1 MEVISM
7 NLSYVQKL
15 LLAADPFSAART
27 NFRVWRTKH
36 KAKGGTTKPR
46 RLSHERHLTAEQR
59 KDIST
64 ELQYSTIGPVS
75 ITAAASDQEAVGYE
89 GEIAN
94 MLKDTGFPVEIDNAK
109 RKPSARHIPMGLE
122 MTVKEKTV
130 RPVHAY
136 RIVRAFRGAG
146 VAIATRIN
154 GKRQKNDTLYITVGP
169 DDAPGLVPLI
179 TGTAAKWRLKVRQTL
194 LKKWK
199 GKFASGGRGS
209 GQDD

>member
-1 MEVISM
+1 M

-15 LLAADPFSAART
+15 LIAADPFCAVRT
-27 NFRVWRTKH
+27 HFRVWRTKH
-36 KAKGGTTKPR
+36 KAKGGKAEPR
-46 RLSHERHLTAEQR
+46 RLSHERHLTTEQR

-75 ITAAASDQEAVGYE
+75 MMAAASDSEAVGYE
-89 GEIAN
+89 REIAN
-94 MLKDTGFPVEIDNAK
+94 LLEDTGFPVEIDNAK
-109 RKPSARHIPMGLE
+109 RQPSAQRIPMGVE

-130 RPVHAY
+130 RPIHAY
-136 RIVRAFRGAG
+136 RIVRAFRSAG

-169 DDAPGLVPLI
+169 DDAPGLVPVI

-199 GKFASGGRGS
+199 GKFASGGRGP
-209 GQDD
+209 GQAD

>member
-7 NLSYVQKL
+7 KLSYVQKL

-36 KAKGGTTKPR
+36 KAKSGSTKPR

-59 KDIST
+59 QDIST

-75 ITAAASDQEAVGYE
+75 MTAAASDREAVCYE

-94 MLKDTGFPVEIDNAK
+94 VLEDTGFKVEIDNAQE
-109 RKPSARHIPMGLE
+109 KPSGQRIPMGLE

-130 RPVHAY
+130 RPIHAY
-136 RIVRAFRGAG
+136 RIVRAFRSAG
-146 VAIATRIN
+146 VTIATRIN

-169 DDAPGLVPLI
+169 DDAPGIVPLI
-179 TGTAAKWRLKVRQTL
+179 TGAAAKWRLKVRQTL

-199 GKFASGGRGS
+199 GKFASGGRGPGS
-209 GQDD
+209 

>member
-1 MEVISM
+1 MK
-7 NLSYVQKL
+7 LSYVQKL

-36 KAKGGTTKPR
+36 KAKGGTPKLR
-46 RLSHERHLTAEQR
+46 SVSHQRHLTVEQR

-75 ITAAASDQEAVGYE
+75 MTAAASDSEAVGYE

-94 MLKDTGFPVEIDNAK
+94 VLEDTGFPVEIDNAN
-109 RKPSARHIPMGLE
+109 RKPSAQQVPAGVE
-122 MTVKEKTV
+122 MTVKEETV

-136 RIVRAFRGAG
+136 RIVRAFRRAG
-146 VAIATRIN
+146 LTIATRIN
-154 GKRQKNDTLYITVGP
+154 RKRRKNNTLYITVGP

-179 TGTAAKWRLKVRQTL
+179 TGTAAKWRLKVRRTL

-199 GKFASGGRGS
+199 RKFASGGLGP
-209 GQDD
+209 GQAD